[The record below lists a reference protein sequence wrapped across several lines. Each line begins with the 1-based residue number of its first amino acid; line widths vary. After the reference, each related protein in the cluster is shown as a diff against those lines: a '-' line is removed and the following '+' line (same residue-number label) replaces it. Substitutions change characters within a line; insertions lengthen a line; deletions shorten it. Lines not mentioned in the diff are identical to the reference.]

1 MITRSSQLGIGVCV
15 DSEKVFSKFESKTFE
30 KGRLG
35 VEKFI
40 EINSEDSWGG
50 DVGSFLVKTSMDVD
64 VVLNHETDV
73 PKSVNTGQFIPIWG
87 VSIVNIERHG
97 FSYLVTSSTNNQ

>member
-1 MITRSSQLGIGVCV
+1 MGIGVCV

-40 EINSEDSWGG
+40 EINSEDSRGG

-73 PKSVNTGQFIPIWG
+73 PKSVNTGQFIPI
-87 VSIVNIERHG
+87 
-97 FSYLVTSSTNNQ
+97 